1 MRITEITVIPK
12 DFYLKEAFK
21 FSSCI
26 LEKLPYALVQIKTD
40 ENITGYGECPAY
52 GDPSGETQE
61 SAIGAIN
68 FVKSRIIGKSPF
80 QIESIMR
87 KCDESIYGA
96 FSAKCGIDM
105 ALYDIVGKK
114 LQVPVYELLGGNN
127 YDVKV
132 NGVVGMTSLENT
144 IKKTDE
150 LVEEGY
156 EYIKVKTGLD
166 ISDDEKRIAR
176 IREKYPSAKIF
187 IDVNQGWG
195 YCKKALEN
203 IRILEKYALSWIEQP
218 INSKDTDGLKELKD
232 KSGIAIMADE
242 SLYSYQDAL
251 RMAKDRTADMFNI
264 KLAKSGGM
272 FYGSRI
278 KSIADAANIPCML
291 GSMIESS
298 LGMLA
303 NYHFAKAN
311 EMLTC
316 GLSAYT
322 LIENDYDFGILI
334 KKGILTVEK
343 ELPGL
348 GYNDEEVLA
357 KEFEVKEC

>member
-1 MRITEITVIPK
+1 MRITEVNIVPK
-12 DFYLKEAFK
+12 DFYLKEK
-21 FSSCI
+21 FSFASCS

-40 ENITGYGECPAY
+40 EHITGYGECPAY
-52 GDPSGETQE
+52 WDPSGETQE
-61 SAIGAIN
+61 STIGAVN
-68 FVKSRIIGKSPF
+68 FVKSQILGKNPF
-80 QIESIMR
+80 QIENIMR
-87 KCDESIYGA
+87 ICDESAYGA

-105 ALYDIVGKK
+105 ALYDIIGKK
-114 LQVPVYELLGGNN
+114 LRIPVYELLGGNN
-127 YDVKV
+127 YEVKV
-132 NGVVGMTSLENT
+132 NGVVGLTSLENAIT
-144 IKKTDE
+144 KIDNLIT
-150 LVEEGY
+150 EGH
-156 EYIKVKTGLD
+156 EYIKIKVGLD
-166 ISDDEKRIAR
+166 VKNDEATLAA
-176 IREKYPSAKIF
+176 IRNKYPSAKMF
-187 IDVNQGWG
+187 VDVNQGWG

-203 IRILEKYALSWIEQP
+203 IKILEKYNLSWIEQP
-218 INSKDTDGLKELKD
+218 ISAKDFDGLTELTHV
-232 KSGIAIMADE
+232 SSVAIMADE

-251 RMAKDRTADMFNI
+251 RMAKNRTVDMFNI

-272 FYGSRI
+272 FLGSRI

-322 LIENDYDFGILI
+322 LINNNYDFGIYIEAGKL
-334 KKGILTVEK
+334 KLKK

-348 GYNDEEVLA
+348 GYNDESLLE
-357 KEFEVKEC
+357 KEFEVKKC